1 MSTIRSQ
8 CSEEQKGWWLDR
20 ANRLG
25 FIGCYA
31 QTELAHGSNVRGIQ
45 TTATYD
51 PATETW
57 VMRYVDEG
65 MGGRVVVVVAVVVV
79 VCVCVCVCV
88 CVRGGYTER
97 ECARI
102 R

>member
-57 VMRYVDEG
+57 VMRYVDEWVG
-65 MGGRVVVVVAVVVV
+65 WRVRWSGGGGCGGGG
-79 VCVCVCVCV
+79 CVCV
-88 CVRGGYTER
+88 GG
-97 ECARI
+97 
-102 R
+102 

>member
-65 MGGRVVVVVAVVVV
+65 LGWRVRRSGGGGGGGDGGG
-79 VCVCVCVCV
+79 CV
-88 CVRGGYTER
+88 GGG
-97 ECARI
+97 
-102 R
+102 

>member
-65 MGGRVVVVVAVVVV
+65 LGWRVRWSGGGGGGGDGG
-79 VCVCVCVCV
+79 VCVW
-88 CVRGGYTER
+88 GG
-97 ECARI
+97 
-102 R
+102 

>member
-57 VMRYVDEG
+57 VMRYVNEG
-65 MGGRVVVVVAVVVV
+65 LGWRVRRSGGGGGGGDGG
-79 VCVCVCVCV
+79 VCV
-88 CVRGGYTER
+88 GGVTE
-97 ECARI
+97 
-102 R
+102 

>member
-57 VMRYVDEG
+57 VMRYVNEG
-65 MGGRVVVVVAVVVV
+65 LGWRVRRSGGGGGGGDGG
-79 VCVCVCVCV
+79 VCV
-88 CVRGGYTER
+88 GGG
-97 ECARI
+97 
-102 R
+102 